1 MSVTTIATRLARI
14 QTDITGITS
23 AFDLDAIPNKLTS
36 AHLPAFVNVP
46 GEATSEWRADD
57 LWAETRLWYMV
68 LYITPLQRPYEIA
81 YRLGEVRAYFERVR
95 DAFVARK
102 TLESLRYL
110 EDSTYLGDG
119 GNVVQLIFAGTEYS
133 GIEFRLQTVELTNV
147 TPCDMN

>member
-1 MSVTTIATRLARI
+1 MSVQTIATRLARI
-14 QTDITGITS
+14 QGDIQGVVS
-23 AFDLDAIPNKLTS
+23 AFDLDKIPNKLTS
-36 AHLPAFVNVP
+36 ADLPAFVNVP
-46 GEATSEWRADD
+46 GEATAQWRADD

-68 LYITPLQRPYEIA
+68 LYIKPLSRPYEIA
-81 YRLGEVRAYFERVR
+81 YRMAAVRPFFARVR

-119 GNVVQLIFAGTEYS
+119 GNVMPLVFAGTEYS

-147 TPCDMN
+147 TPCDTS